1 MEEELLVERGLIDR
15 VLHRLSSALIP
26 DREEFDQEEE
36 LEEEERTRTNKG
48 VLAQQKCHMQQR
60 TMKHLN
66 TRC

>member
-1 MEEELLVERGLIDR
+1 VIDC
-15 VLHRLSSALIP
+15 VLHCHSSALIP

-36 LEEEERTRTNKG
+36 GEEEEERTRTNKG